1 MNRQPFDK
9 EPSDIKQ
16 TGRYAARPEISW
28 SEAWALVDRLE
39 EYLQRLMP
47 TADREGPLNHGIAAL
62 TGIRRA
68 LVLLKST
75 LRSPPG
81 PSTPD
86 SSSKHHDPPTAS
98 GGV

>member
-1 MNRQPFDK
+1 MNRQSLDK

-16 TGRYAARPEISW
+16 TGRYAGRPEISW

-47 TADREGPLNHGIAAL
+47 EAGREGPLNFGISSL
-62 TGIRRA
+62 TNIRRA

-86 SSSKHHDPPTAS
+86 SSSRHHDPPTAA
-98 GGV
+98 GGR